1 MLCISFARPSTT
13 ARNIKHVQRLILKL
27 SLCSQQVTPWNPLDL
42 KGQSTPWLYT
52 SGHCYTSPEEEM
64 VSRQVSK
71 SGIYLRGNRVYEGLA
86 TAEESLSGILE
97 LKERTLAS
105 RVSGDVN
112 ACSFPKDSWF
122 CRGRKDIYHH

>member
-1 MLCISFARPSTT
+1 
-13 ARNIKHVQRLILKL
+13 
-27 SLCSQQVTPWNPLDL
+27 
-42 KGQSTPWLYT
+42 
-52 SGHCYTSPEEEM
+52 M

-71 SGIYLRGNRVYEGLA
+71 SGIYLGGNRVYEGLA

-122 CRGRKDIYHH
+122 CRGRKDIYHR